1 MVLSRPIDDTAS
13 VAISLDVRRAR
24 LRRRRRK
31 NALREWAGLAAVTTV
46 GLWLAAIVLITVL
59 GH

>member
-24 LRRRRRK
+24 LRRRRLK
-31 NALREWAGLAAVTTV
+31 TALREWAGLAAVTTA
-46 GLWLAAIVLITVL
+46 GLWLVAIALITLL

>member
-13 VAISLDVRRAR
+13 VAISLDVRRAQ
-24 LRRRRRK
+24 LRRRRRL
-31 NALREWAGLAAVTTV
+31 NAMREWAGLAAVTV
-46 GLWLAAIVLITVL
+46 AGLWLAALAMFTLL